1 MRYREIVKPSA
12 RHIAADTG
20 PREAAAEERRTREM
34 KTVGAWAIPNSP
46 GSQTLISQPSRRPHL
61 SPRRSQ

>member
-1 MRYREIVKPSA
+1 MRYLEIVKPSA

-46 GSQTLISQPSRRPHL
+46 GSQT
-61 SPRRSQ
+61 